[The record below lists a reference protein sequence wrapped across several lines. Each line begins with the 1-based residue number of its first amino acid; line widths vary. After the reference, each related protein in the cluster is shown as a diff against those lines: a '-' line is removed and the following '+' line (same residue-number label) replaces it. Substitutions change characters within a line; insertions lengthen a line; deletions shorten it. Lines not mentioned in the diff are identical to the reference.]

1 MSHLRD
7 DLTLDKLQQISGLN
21 KFTMIRN
28 FKKSYLTTP
37 AAYHLQ
43 NRVAEA
49 KQLLSRG
56 ADVFDICEE
65 LRFYDQAHLI
75 REFRK
80 MYGVT
85 RWHICRS

>member
-1 MSHLRD
+1 
-7 DLTLDKLQQISGLN
+7 
-21 KFTMIRN
+21 
-28 FKKSYLTTP
+28 
-37 AAYHLQ
+37 
-43 NRVAEA
+43 
-49 KQLLSRG
+49 
-56 ADVFDICEE
+56 VFDICEE